1 MSVEQLP
8 IRHGN
13 EAVHWHRPHDEEFTM
28 IRTRTTGVI
37 LAAVCAF
44 VASSL
49 WYSPVL
55 FGRQFLELSGVVAAS
70 KPIVSK
76 IAGEMVRNL
85 LLASSI
91 LWILTRQK
99 LTNLRSL

>member
-1 MSVEQLP
+1 
-8 IRHGN
+8 
-13 EAVHWHRPHDEEFTM
+13 M

-70 KPIVSK
+70 KP
-76 IAGEMVRNL
+76 
-85 LLASSI
+85 
-91 LWILTRQK
+91 
-99 LTNLRSL
+99 